1 MIAYTAVDPDLQQ
14 TLRQSRMSLRMP
26 RSLCTGHVQRL
37 TRACRYQLQ
46 MYAQVHGQDPPVA
59 VAANMLQSICYSN
72 KDQLSAGIICA
83 GWDKETGPSVYNI
96 PLGGGLFKGPWAI
109 GGSGSSYIYGY
120 CDSNYREG
128 MSRDECVEF
137 LRNAVSLAMA
147 RDGSSGGTIRMV
159 IITKEGTERIFVPG
173 NELPYGGGLWGTKVV
188 SGSKAS
194 DLAAVAA

>member
-1 MIAYTAVDPDLQQ
+1 
-14 TLRQSRMSLRMP
+14 
-26 RSLCTGHVQRL
+26 
-37 TRACRYQLQ
+37 

-83 GWDKETGPSVYNI
+83 GWDKESGPSVYNI

-120 CDSNYREG
+120 CDSNYRQG
-128 MSRDECVEF
+128 MTRDECVEF

-173 NELPYGGGLWGTKVV
+173 NELPYGGGLWGTKAV
-188 SGSKAS
+188 SGNKAS

>member
-1 MIAYTAVDPDLQQ
+1 
-14 TLRQSRMSLRMP
+14 
-26 RSLCTGHVQRL
+26 
-37 TRACRYQLQ
+37 

-83 GWDKETGPSVYNI
+83 GWDKENGPSVYNI

-128 MSRDECVEF
+128 MSKDECVEF

-147 RDGSSGGTIRMV
+147 RDGSSGGTIRMC
-159 IITKEGTERIFVPG
+159 IITEEGTERIFVPG
-173 NELPYGGGLWGTKVV
+173 NKLPYQGGLWGGKLVE
-188 SGSKAS
+188 GSKA
-194 DLAAVAA
+194 DLAAIVA